1 MNIMLRNKVP
11 TRATPAPVST
21 LIYLTGS
28 VLVTLSTLF
37 QDTTW
42 LQTAIG
48 FFGAMLAHSLGVSLT
63 IILVFGLTILTI
75 FRVCRMH
82 FRDWLVILLVTVWT
96 GCNICAYLVG
106 GINRIFFSM
115 SSVFVF
121 LFIALIIVFP
131 LSAHKRDGARSLLV
145 AIWLG
150 MFLWAYNFAPNHY
163 SF

>member
-1 MNIMLRNKVP
+1 MNTMFLDNVP

-21 LIYLTGS
+21 LVYLAGS
-28 VLVTLSTLF
+28 VFVTLSTF
-37 QDTTW
+37 FRDTTW

-48 FFGAMLAHSLGVSLT
+48 FFGAMLAHSFGVGLT
-63 IILVFGLTILTI
+63 IILICCLTILTV
-75 FRVCRMH
+75 FWVCKMH
-82 FRDWLVILLVTVWT
+82 VRDWLVILLVTVWT
-96 GCNICAYLVG
+96 GCNTLAYLVG
-106 GINRIFFSM
+106 GIDRIFFSM
-115 SSVFVF
+115 SSVLIF

-131 LSAHKRDGARSLLV
+131 LSAHKRDGARALLV